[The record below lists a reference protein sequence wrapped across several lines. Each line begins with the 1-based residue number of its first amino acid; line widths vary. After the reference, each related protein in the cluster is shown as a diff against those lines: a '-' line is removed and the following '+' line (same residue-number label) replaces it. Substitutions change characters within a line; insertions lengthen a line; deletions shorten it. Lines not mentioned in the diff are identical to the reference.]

1 MASVKLS
8 DKPLVSAAVEGDHLV
23 LIRDGA
29 VKRLP
34 LELLA
39 AAEDLD
45 SLTEEVKAYVRQIIA
60 GAASA
65 KVHLYDIGSASF
77 DPTALDFSVY
87 GAGDVVLVV
96 QDMGGGEA

>member
-34 LELLA
+34 LDLLA
-39 AAEDLD
+39 TVEDMD
-45 SLTEEVKAYVRQIIA
+45 QLTDNVKEYMRQVIA
-60 GAASA
+60 GAATA